1 MIWAQDLEG
10 AIGKDGA
17 LPWHFSE
24 DLKNF
29 KRLTSG
35 GTVVMGRKTWD
46 SLPIKP
52 LPQRRN
58 IVISG
63 AQREEVESYTSME
76 SCVDAI
82 RSDKD
87 VSRIY
92 IIGGM
97 SAYRFFYKYAD
108 TLHITFISR
117 VYPGADTFFPI
128 SLTQIES
135 DFTLESSQDVSDQ
148 LRFTKWKRRH

>member
-10 AIGKDGA
+10 AIGKDGS

-58 IVISG
+58 IVIS
-63 AQREEVESYTSME
+63 ADQRQEVESYTSME

-82 RSDKD
+82 RLDKD
-87 VSRIY
+87 ISSVY

-97 SAYRFFYKYAD
+97 SAYRFFYRYAG
-108 TLHITFISR
+108 TLHITFINR
-117 VYPGADTFFPI
+117 LYPGADTFFPI

-135 DFTLESSQDVSDQ
+135 EFTLESSEDVSDQ